1 MGLLLANLVTPQREA
16 ALAASSSGGPARAK
30 HCAEHAATP
39 SSGGASCRPGLTSL
53 GAAPLPPPTE
63 GANAGARVLLQ
74 LPSVGARELS
84 RSTVAAATTSA
95 AAAAPA
101 RDATATATATDAD
114 AADTDAVAARGG
126 AVPAPHALSD
136 AVTSLHCATFESYL
150 VWCKHVDTR
159 PLCAAASAAPERG
172 LLNPNANP
180 SPNPNPNPSP
190 NQP

>member
-1 MGLLLANLVTPQREA
+1 M
-16 ALAASSSGGPARAK
+16 AASSSSSGPPRAT
-30 HCAEHAATP
+30 HSAQHSVATP

-63 GANAGARVLLQ
+63 DASAGARVLLQ

-101 RDATATATATDAD
+101 RDATATTTATAADAD

-126 AVPAPHALSD
+126 AVPALHALSD
-136 AVTSLHCATFESYL
+136 AVTSL
-150 VWCKHVDTR
+150 
-159 PLCAAASAAPERG
+159 P
-172 LLNPNANP
+172 
-180 SPNPNPNPSP
+180 
-190 NQP
+190 